1 MSDRRAHRTSP
12 GRRHRERGL
21 ALISVLWTSALLAT
35 LAAGFGADT
44 RTESRLARNRLEN
57 AKAEALADAGVHDA
71 AYRLQ
76 RHEAEGLW
84 RRDKTR
90 YRFRLG
96 GGAVRVEVADEE
108 ARIDLNQAPAPL
120 LAGLIVAV
128 GGDLEQA
135 AALADRIVDF
145 RDPDQEAAPL
155 GAEDP
160 DYAAAGLDH
169 GARDAPFLTMEEMLL
184 VLGMEPDLYDRL
196 LPHLTLFSG
205 SEGIDPLRASPTVL
219 RAVPGMTEE
228 AVETLLA
235 LGPDEDPY
243 DVLDE
248 DLLFETEEYFLFS
261 SEIMFGVRSVG
272 TSGDGGIF
280 VREAVIELTGDPEQP
295 FLVHDWRRGRLE
307 AQPDGEEAQPDGEEA
322 ALR

>member
-1 MSDRRAHRTSP
+1 VPEQRPHGPTP
-12 GRRHRERGL
+12 GRRPRERGL

-71 AYRLQ
+71 AYRLLLRQ
-76 RHEAEGLW
+76 DDGLW
-84 RRDKTR
+84 RRDRSR

-96 GGAVRVEVADEE
+96 AGTTRVEITDEE

-120 LAGLIVAV
+120 LAGLITAV
-128 GGDLEQA
+128 GGDPEQA
-135 AALADRIVDF
+135 DLLADRIVDF
-145 RDPDQEAAPL
+145 RDPDQEAEPL
-155 GAEDP
+155 GAEDS

-169 GARDAPFLTMEEMLL
+169 EAKDAPFLTIDELLL
-184 VLGMEPDLYDRL
+184 VLGMEPELYDRL

-219 RAVPGMTEE
+219 RAIPGMTEE
-228 AVETLLA
+228 AAEQLLA

-248 DLLFETEEYFLFS
+248 DLLFEMEEYFLFS

-272 TSGDGGIF
+272 TSENGGTF
-280 VREAVIELTGDPEQP
+280 VREAAIELTGDPQQP
-295 FLVHDWRRGRLE
+295 FLVHDWRRGRLGTR
-307 AQPDGEEAQPDGEEA
+307 PDDGEEA
-322 ALR
+322 APR